1 MEIFRVDPVKF
12 FEANKDYLE
21 RMQRDGV
28 FAAYDSALDILFL
41 EIGEKTREAITDPVA
56 DNLMVR
62 IDPGSLEI
70 VGLEVHDFMDD
81 FLPANRLVRDI
92 MAGLMP
98 NRNED
103 TEWKVLEP
111 GVMGGLARTVMSQLA
126 LSRN

>member
-21 RMQRDGV
+21 RMQRDGLYGS
-28 FAAYDSALDILFL
+28 YDSALDILFL
-41 EIGEKTREAITDPVA
+41 EIGEKTKEAITDPVA

-62 IDPGSLEI
+62 IDPGTLEI